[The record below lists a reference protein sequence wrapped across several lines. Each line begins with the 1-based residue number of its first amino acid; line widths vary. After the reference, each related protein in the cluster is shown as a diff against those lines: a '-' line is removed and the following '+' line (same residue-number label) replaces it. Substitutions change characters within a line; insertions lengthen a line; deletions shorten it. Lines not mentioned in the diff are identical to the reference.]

1 MLKTIAVIFIL
12 SLLNGCVQNAALLG
26 PVITGASTGSA
37 FQAGL
42 SYGSGKAVTIIT
54 GKSTTENI
62 QTLLDPNKS
71 KEDGS
76 DTENIKAL
84 LDSNKSKEDDSD
96 TENIK
101 TLLNINK
108 NKQVNNENANNFFKL
123 VKKVNNRSAIKDFTN
138 Q

>member
-12 SLLNGCVQNAALLG
+12 SFLNGCVQNAALLG

-71 KEDGS
+71 KED
-76 DTENIKAL
+76 
-84 LDSNKSKEDDSD
+84 DSD

-101 TLLNINK
+101 TLLDINK
-108 NKQVNNENANNFFKL
+108 NKQVNNENANNFFRL
-123 VKKVNNRSAIKDFTN
+123 VKKINKINSNKNLANR
-138 Q
+138 

>member
-42 SYGSGKAVTIIT
+42 SYGSGQAVTIIT

-62 QTLLDPNKS
+62 QILLEP
-71 KEDGS
+71 
-76 DTENIKAL
+76 
-84 LDSNKSKEDDSD
+84 NKSKEDDSD
-96 TENIK
+96 VENIK
-101 TLLNINK
+101 TLLDSNK
-108 NKQVNNENANNFFKL
+108 KKEDSKENANNFFRL
-123 VKKVNNRSAIKDFTN
+123 VKINKSNSDKDLAN